1 MTDIRTGKDIN
12 FTGDKSTPGV
22 SVSDFRKKET
32 EGVQSTL
39 DKRILIAYNE
49 RFAYFD
55 FKESEMH
62 QYTNELSDNHNS
74 PILKEIR
81 ISDHKFLSYVYDIDN
96 PNLIT
101 LNLEGHT
108 METEEDKSK
117 LRLVV
122 NQEKEDN
129 LQFYHDIFY
138 NENTH
143 HNDEEIC
150 SKLIFDI
157 NNERMMRL
165 LGLDTQYNN
174 NNNNN
179 FSKSLWKEKRY
190 IIADHLLCEFVII
203 CNQILEAVRWRME
216 NAYPHKIWPKSKF
229 PEIHKRFRKWHDLV
243 YGKHRRTAETFI
255 SLDKAKVKLN
265 KL

>member
-1 MTDIRTGKDIN
+1 
-12 FTGDKSTPGV
+12 
-22 SVSDFRKKET
+22 
-32 EGVQSTL
+32 
-39 DKRILIAYNE
+39 
-49 RFAYFD
+49 
-55 FKESEMH
+55 
-62 QYTNELSDNHNS
+62 
-74 PILKEIR
+74 
-81 ISDHKFLSYVYDIDN
+81 
-96 PNLIT
+96 
-101 LNLEGHT
+101 

-122 NQEKEDN
+122 NPEKEEDK

-165 LGLDTQYNN
+165 LGLDTQYND

-265 KL
+265 KLKKKEQSDIYNNEAKKIIDSLDNFIIENYNKLESQRFIQIQQKYRMVTLPLLEISYPQFLRELHDKQHIHKII